1 MNASQAIQ
9 KAKYSGWNSD
19 TCSLDIKTMLEAIKT
34 TDFSLLLNPIFA
46 CNEIYSER
54 KNQISQWLDI
64 QMQFPSFKSAQNIH
78 EIMTAWISLIKRI
91 PNLSA
96 LVIEG
101 EINLV
106 KNLCIQSKQSFI
118 PGERLIYTAYSTL
131 NNKVPYD
138 QTFKEQLDTVI
149 VDSRVKEELLIVSMV
164 EDIEDIY
171 RQINREF
178 ELGSSAVEIK
188 QRKLLQLSNQISDDI
203 KVFRLFYGFS
213 LNEQRLQHLKKLKEI
228 QKAYSIKKIKKLQNR
243 ILEIEAELNR
253 LEERFAIDAHA
264 LIDWKIKID
273 KEINTY

>member
-19 TCSLDIKTMLEAIKT
+19 TCSLDTKTMLEAIKT

-106 KNLCIQSKQSFI
+106 KNLCIQSKQSFM

-138 QTFKEQLDTVI
+138 QTFKEQLDSVI
-149 VDSRVKEELLIVSMV
+149 VDSRMREELLIVSMV

-213 LNEQRLQHLKKLKEI
+213 LNEQRLQQLKKLKEI